1 MSARLARRLPPGVDV
16 ALIFPPI
23 RTWDEPRNF
32 PTGLGIIAAIIRNM
46 GYSVAVIDAKGDKL
60 MAWEVQKR
68 LEELRPRVVG
78 IGGLVT
84 TYRFVRSIARWIKAW
99 NPSVKIMVGGSVG
112 GSVPELMIERN
123 PVDAVTVG
131 EADETIQELLPALL
145 DGGDLAKVRGI
156 AFNAGGKAVLTES
169 RPLIQNV
176 DMVPFPAW
184 DLFPIETYLANPVVG
199 VGRDM
204 DIITS
209 RGCPHQCTYCYQIF
223 GRGFR
228 ARSPQNILAE
238 IGELNGRYGLDFVSF
253 QDDCFV
259 VNKKR
264 VYEFCDLLDRSGL
277 DIRWSCCGRV
287 NIVDEPL
294 LRRMKESGCVSVSYG
309 IESGSQTILNRYR
322 KGVTVETAKQAVTL
336 TREVGLRNP
345 TSFMLGSLGETPE
358 TAWETVE
365 FCKDVN
371 IPLQALMFTTPYPGT
386 PLYEEV
392 KGMGLIGDEE
402 AYVMRLGDCVDFT
415 INLTGISDSDLIAL
429 RSRMLDAVKRAYK
442 SADDADKD
450 RFERELYGERLYNK
464 SRAQMATVE
473 MQSHRKTHG
482 FNER

>member
-1 MSARLARRLPPGVDV
+1 MSARLGRRQSPFVDV

-23 RTWDEPRNF
+23 RAWDEPRNF

-46 GYSVAVIDAKGDKL
+46 GYSVAVIDAKGGKL
-60 MAWEVQKR
+60 MTWEVQKR
-68 LEELRPRVVG
+68 LQELRPRVVG

-84 TYRFVRSIARWIKAW
+84 TYRFVRSITRWIKAW
-99 NPSVKIMVGGSVG
+99 DPCVKIMIGGSVG
-112 GSVPELMIERN
+112 GSIPELMIERN

-131 EADETIQELLPALL
+131 EADETVKELLPALL
-145 DGGDLAKVRGI
+145 DSSDLARVKGI
-156 AFNAGGKAVLTES
+156 AFNGGGKAILTEP

-176 DMVPFPAW
+176 DAVPFPAW

-228 ARSPQNILAE
+228 ARSPQNIVAE

-264 VYEFCDLLDRSGL
+264 VYEFCDLLDKSGL
-277 DIRWSCCGRV
+277 DIKWSCCGRV

-294 LRRMKESGCVSVSYG
+294 LKRMKASGCVSVSYG

-322 KGVTVETAKQAVTL
+322 KGVTVETAKQAVRL
-336 TREVGLRNP
+336 TRDVGLRNP
-345 TSFMLGSLGETPE
+345 TSFMLGSIGETPD

-365 FCKDVN
+365 FCKEVN
-371 IPLQALMFTTPYPGT
+371 IPLQALMFATPYPGT

-402 AYVMRLGDCVDFT
+402 AYIMRLGDCVDFT
-415 INLTGISDSDLIAL
+415 VNLTNMSDRDLVAL
-429 RSRMLDAVKRAYK
+429 RGKMLDAVKARHK
-442 SADDADKD
+442 GADEADKD
-450 RFERELYGERLYNK
+450 RFERELYG
-464 SRAQMATVE
+464 
-473 MQSHRKTHG
+473 
-482 FNER
+482 